1 VSNPD
6 KPITPLTDAEIKRR
20 NARSIAIAGG
30 LIFLVVLFYL
40 LTIFKMGA
48 GVIKK
53 SL

>member
-1 VSNPD
+1 VSNSD
-6 KPITPLTDAEIKRR
+6 KPITPLSDIETKRR

-30 LIFLVVLFYL
+30 LIFLVILFYL

-48 GVIKK
+48 GVVNK